1 LAEVVGAN
9 CERLRTAI
17 GVTQDDLAKYARALG
32 LRWKASSVG
41 DFEAGRSAPKFST
54 VVAVAIALQLALADA
69 SERSG
74 NDSDLPDAIWLA
86 DLVTF
91 DGKVFLTDQFS
102 VFGRFLADACRGYP
116 MELNELEVGPTVMGR
131 AMVADAVA
139 TLIRQSGLT
148 EQRQAKR
155 MGIQPSDLAAL
166 SLMLWQKTFTRERDL
181 RAGPDANAQ
190 KRGQI
195 TRAMR
200 VELADK
206 LAEMGGRIREFG
218 ELAENKAWADGD
230 D

>member
-1 LAEVVGAN
+1 
-9 CERLRTAI
+9 
-17 GVTQDDLAKYARALG
+17 
-32 LRWKASSVG
+32 
-41 DFEAGRSAPKFST
+41 
-54 VVAVAIALQLALADA
+54 
-69 SERSG
+69 
-74 NDSDLPDAIWLA
+74 
-86 DLVTF
+86 
-91 DGKVFLTDQFS
+91 
-102 VFGRFLADACRGYP
+102 